1 MSDEFR
7 KLNKAEPD
15 RTELEYPAA
24 ATESEAL
31 DLPSNPVAALDPNS
45 PSFFEDAYA
54 LAQAEI
60 EGDGDWEECARNF
73 LAAVFMAEAQG
84 VFDEG
89 VR

>member
-1 MSDEFR
+1 MIDEFG

-15 RTELEYPAA
+15 RTAREYPAA
-24 ATESEAL
+24 AKECETL
-31 DLPSNPVAALDPNS
+31 DLRSNPVAALDPNS

-73 LAAVFMAEAQG
+73 LAAVIMAEEQG
-84 VFDEG
+84 IFDEDN
-89 VR
+89 